1 MAGYGYEGRVAL
13 VTGGGSGIGRAVA
26 LALARAGARV
36 VVAGRTATTLA
47 ETVSAVG
54 AATDDKNPA
63 RAVVADITVPSQV
76 AGLITGIERELGR
89 LDIAVNN
96 AGQPSWG
103 TIAGTSA
110 PEWDEVLGVNLTG
123 VWLCLKHEIELMRR
137 QGGGVI
143 VNVASRIGVHM
154 REPFQ
159 GPYAASKAAVSVL
172 TRTAARECVA
182 AGIRINAVS
191 PGPTDT
197 AMAVWGDE
205 TARERDARIA
215 RTVPIGR
222 LAAPHEVAAAVL
234 WLASDEASYVVGH
247 DLVVDGGMSA

>member
-1 MAGYGYEGRVAL
+1 VKGRVAL
-13 VTGGGSGIGRAVA
+13 VTGGGSGIGQAVA
-26 LALARAGARV
+26 VELARAGARV
-36 VVAGRTATTLA
+36 VVAGRTAATLA
-47 ETVSAVG
+47 GTVSATGSVTAG
-54 AATDDKNPA
+54 RNPA
-63 RAVVADITVPSQV
+63 SAVVADVSVPDQV
-76 AGLITGIERELGR
+76 AGLIAGIEREFGR

-103 TIAGTSA
+103 AVAGTCE
-110 PEWDEVLGVNLTG
+110 PEWEEVLGVNLTG
-123 VWLCLKHEIELMRR
+123 VWLCLKQEIGLMRR

-159 GPYAASKAAVSVL
+159 GVYAASKAAVSVL

-197 AMAVWGDE
+197 AMAAWGNE
-205 TARERDARIA
+205 TAQERDTRIA

-222 LAAPHEVAAAVL
+222 LAAPREVAAAVL
-234 WLASDEASYVVGH
+234 WLVSDEASYVVGH